1 MRCAAVFEEENA
13 LPRSELYFC
22 VHNRQGLAG
31 ARKDHADVRWHVVAA
46 FRIVREVIG
55 IFRHEAV
62 EKLFQIALRGGIGIF
77 HDDDAA
83 TGVLNKNRDCSV
95 SHSAVVDLRL
105 HLIGDF
111 VETLA
116 VAAHF
121 ELVVM
126 HMHSRSRY
134 FSVAIRAKQGAAV
147 SSPPLLTSVVWRP
160 PLLEVHVDLCAA

>member
-1 MRCAAVFEEENA
+1 MTFLRRYGTFLLLAFVPIAVA
-13 LPRSELYFC
+13 LELIMPE
-22 VHNRQGLAG
+22 
-31 ARKDHADVRWHVVAA
+31 
-46 FRIVREVIG
+46 RIVREVIS

-62 EKLFQIALRGGIGIF
+62 EKLFQIVLRGGVGIF

-111 VETLA
+111 VESFA

-147 SSPPLLTSVVWRP
+147 SSPPFLRSAV
-160 PLLEVHVDLCAA
+160 